1 MSTKTKTSAPSKHAK
16 KAPAK
21 QPKAKPAPLH
31 RAALSDDLY
40 KLLTAANADVLKKPL
55 TPATL
60 HSILLAQQTPTA
72 PAPAANGKTATPAAA
87 PVAAIPDDAI
97 ANVPYRWFS
106 PDECATHD
114 SLRRLLVLTP
124 TFKELLDLALQTAG
138 VSSVNYPRAA
148 LIHAAK
154 STILEAMRSEAG
166 AVNAAGLSDQ
176 RLAEAAEALKKA
188 GEPISSGRLKGRT
201 GTNGKAVVR
210 WMLLHCPE
218 ALLNP
223 PSRWADVPA
232 PATAPKPSTPAA
244 PAPISSSTK

>member
-1 MSTKTKTSAPSKHAK
+1 MSTKKTSTPKPAK

-21 QPKAKPAPLH
+21 QPKAKPTPL
-31 RAALSDDLY
+31 RRVLISDDLY
-40 KLLTAANADVLKKPL
+40 DLLKAATNANAVDVKRFTAADM
-55 TPATL
+55 

-72 PAPAANGKTATPAAA
+72 PATSANGKPAAPTAA
-87 PVAAIPDDAI
+87 PVAVIPDDAL
-97 ANVPYRWFS
+97 ANIPYRWFT

-114 SLRRLLVLTP
+114 SLRSLLVLTP

-138 VSSVNYPRAA
+138 VSSENYTRAA
-148 LIHAAK
+148 LIQAAK

-188 GEPISSGRLKGRT
+188 GEPLSSGRLKGRT
-201 GTNGKAVVR
+201 GTNGKAVAR

-218 ALLNP
+218 ALLTP
-223 PSRWADVPA
+223 PSKWADTPA
-232 PATAPKPSTPAA
+232 PTPAAPKPSA
-244 PAPISSSTK
+244 PAK